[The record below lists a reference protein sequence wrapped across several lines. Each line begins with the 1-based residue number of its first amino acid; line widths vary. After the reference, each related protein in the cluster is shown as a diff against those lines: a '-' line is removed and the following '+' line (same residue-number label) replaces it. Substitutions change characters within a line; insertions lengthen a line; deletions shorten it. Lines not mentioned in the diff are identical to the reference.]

1 MNELTYWTTLAFIQG
16 ITVKRKNEIYVKCWE
31 HSPRISIEQLF
42 QDSSVWEGIGL
53 TPEECEIFAN
63 SRNNLANNSFL
74 VEDLLSQGYNIIPIT
89 SQDYSKTLKNNL
101 GTISPTVL
109 FSKGNLYLL
118 QEPAAAIVGSRNADT
133 ISLQFTSEMA
143 KRCVSDGKVVVSGFA
158 KGVDKMALDAA
169 LEAGGKSIIVLPQGI
184 TTFASGFKQYYKYIL
199 QGRLLVVSMFY
210 PNAPWSAE
218 FAMRRNPYIYGLADE
233 IYVAQSDE
241 KGDTWSGVID
251 GLRKKRTIYVRK
263 PNVSEKNA
271 NILLI
276 QKGAIAVDNQGIPIP
291 VATEEMLTQE
301 ERSRQL
307 LVTQIKSILSTSGEL
322 TSKAILEKTSINW
335 SDKKMKEF
343 LRDLPCREFI
353 EEHKDKNRILFRIKG
368 TTNQSEIKFD

>member
-1 MNELTYWTTLAFIQG
+1 MNEQTYWFTLTFIQG
-16 ITVKRKNEIYVKCWE
+16 IMVKRKNEIYVKCWE

-42 QDSSVWEGIGL
+42 QDSSVWESIGL

-63 SRNNLANNSFL
+63 SRNELANNAFL
-74 VEDLLSQGYNIIPIT
+74 VENLLSQGYNIIPIT
-89 SQDYSKTLKNNL
+89 SQDYSKTLKKNL
-101 GTISPTVL
+101 GTNSPTVL
-109 FSKGNLYLL
+109 FSKGNLNLL
-118 QEPAAAIVGSRNADT
+118 QEPAVAIVGSRNADPV
-133 ISLQFTSEMA
+133 SLQFTSEIA
-143 KRCVSDGKVVVSGFA
+143 KKCVTQNKVVVSGFA

-184 TTFASGFKQYYKYIL
+184 TTFASGFKQYYKHIL
-199 QGRLLVVSMFY
+199 QGRLLVVSIFY

-241 KGDTWSGVID
+241 KGGTWSGVID

-263 PNVSEKNA
+263 PNVSERNA

-276 QKGAIAVDNQGIPIP
+276 QKGAIAVDGQGTPTP

-301 ERSRQL
+301 EKSTQQL
-307 LVTQIKSILSTSGEL
+307 ITQIKSILSTSGEL
-322 TSKAILEKTSINW
+322 TSKAILEKTSTDW

-343 LRDLPCREFI
+343 LRGSSCLEFI
-353 EEHKDKNRILFRIKG
+353 EEYKHKNRILFRIKG
-368 TTNQSEIKFD
+368 TTNQSEIKFQ

>member
-1 MNELTYWTTLAFIQG
+1 MNELTYWFTLTFIQG

-42 QDSSVWEGIGL
+42 QDSSVWECIGL

-63 SRNNLANNSFL
+63 SRNNLVNNSFV
-74 VEDLLSQGYNIIPIT
+74 VENLLSQGYNIIPIT
-89 SQDYSKTLKNNL
+89 SLDYSKTLKKNL
-101 GTISPTVL
+101 GTNSPTVL
-109 FSKGNLYLL
+109 FSKGNLNLL
-118 QEPAAAIVGSRNADT
+118 QEPAVAIVGSRNADT
-133 ISLQFTSEMA
+133 VSLQFTSEIA
-143 KRCVSDGKVVVSGFA
+143 KKCATQNKVVVSGFA
-158 KGVDKMALDAA
+158 KGVDKMALDAT
-169 LEAGGKSIIVLPQGI
+169 LENGGKSIIVLPQGI
-184 TTFASGFKQYYKYIL
+184 TTFSSGFKQYYKYIL

-233 IYVAQSDE
+233 IYVAQSDD
-241 KGDTWSGVID
+241 KGGTWSGVID

-263 PNVSEKNA
+263 PNISEKNA

-276 QKGAIAVDNQGIPIP
+276 QKGAIAVDNQGTPTS

-301 ERSRQL
+301 DRSAQQL
-307 LVTQIKSILSTSGEL
+307 IKEIQSILSTSGEL
-322 TSKAILEKTSINW
+322 TSKAILEKTSIDW

-343 LRDLPCREFI
+343 LRGSFCREFI
-353 EEHKDKNRILFRIKG
+353 EEYHYKNKILFKLKG
-368 TTNQSEIKFD
+368 TTNQFEIEFD